1 MKKFG
6 ILSAAALAAM
16 TAGAMETVGLNGL
29 WDFRFER
36 GKSLEEVAL
45 PAFEANDKMTVPG
58 CWNAYS
64 HYFNQHGTGCYRR
77 TFELAEAAVDAF
89 LVVDGVGLRSRFWVD
104 GREIGFSKLPWS
116 RFEFRTGPLAA
127 GRHELVAAV
136 DSVVDN
142 KKVKLFWDFY
152 DFYPYG
158 GFHHGVKLD
167 VQVKPV
173 ELRRVV
179 VRTRDYKT
187 GRVELE
193 AQFVGKDAPQD
204 FTASVAF
211 DGGAPREVAF
221 ANRRATLNVPD
232 FKLWS
237 HDAPNLTRVAV
248 AWNGTTARAR
258 FGIRQV
264 GTAKGRITLNGRP
277 VYLKGVNRHE
287 SHYEFGV
294 STPVQLM
301 YEDVR
306 NLKDLGGNF
315 IRGSHYAQCE
325 AFLDLCDELGV
336 LVWEESLGWGNKA
349 KQLTDP
355 EFCDLQEE
363 ETRLMARN
371 SINHPCV
378 IVSAFLNEPDSDTK
392 ACKALVDRLLAA
404 LRAEDTG
411 HLVTFACH
419 RNLKDICHAN
429 TDIIAY
435 NTYPCWY
442 SWEMETGSSEEM
454 RHNIRACHEEIVAYF
469 RNRYKDD
476 RPIIV
481 SETGVK
487 ADYGV
492 RDPRGRA
499 QYTEDHQA
507 EYERIMLEEMFAMK
521 DIAGVAIWQF
531 TDCKTYTRTRGARN
545 RSSTV
550 VRNSSSTRC
559 GGSSPPRARTTDRSP
574 ERRPRP
580 ASECHQSK
588 LQKPMWQGRPR
599 SCAGTLF
606 LIQFIRHEFI
616 R

>member
-1 MKKFG
+1 MRIDHQVKV
-6 ILSAAALAAM
+6 LAAAAALLAAG
-16 TAGAMETVGLNGL
+16 TLQAVEKLALDGL
-29 WDFRFER
+29 WDFRFEK
-36 GKSLEEVAL
+36 GKTLEEVSL

-58 CWNAYS
+58 CWNAMS
-64 HYFNQHGTGCYRR
+64 RYFNQHGTGCYRR
-77 TFELAEAAVDAF
+77 TFELAADAVNAF
-89 LVVDGVGLRSRFWVD
+89 LVVDGAGLRSRYWID
-104 GREIGFSKLPWS
+104 GREIGLSKLPWS
-116 RFEFRTGPLAA
+116 KFEFATGPFAK
-127 GRHELVAAV
+127 GTHELVAAV

-142 KKVKLFWDFY
+142 RKVKLFWDFY

-158 GFHHGVKLD
+158 GFHHGVWLD
-167 VQVKPV
+167 VQTKPV

-193 AQFVGKDAPQD
+193 AQFAGADAPAD
-204 FTASVAF
+204 FEAAVAF
-211 DGGAPREVAF
+211 DGGAAQTVKF
-221 ANRRATLNVPD
+221 TGRRATLSVPG

-237 HDAPNLTRVAV
+237 HDAPNLHKVTVAYDGV
-248 AWNGTTARAR
+248 AALAR

-264 GTAKGRITLNGRP
+264 GTANGRVTLNGKH

-294 STPVQLM
+294 STPVQIM
-301 YEDVR
+301 YEDVQ

-315 IRGSHYAQCE
+315 IRGSHYAQCG

-363 ETRLMARN
+363 ETRLMVRN

-392 ACKALVDRLLAA
+392 ACKALVDRLLGVI
-404 LRAEDTG
+404 RAEDTG
-411 HLVTFACH
+411 HLATFACH
-419 RNLKDICHAN
+419 RNLKDISHSN

-454 RHNIRACHEEIVAYF
+454 RRNIRACHEEIVAYF
-469 RNRYKDD
+469 RKRYKDN

-492 RDPRGRA
+492 RDPRGKA

-507 EYERIMLEEMFAMK
+507 EYEKIMLEEMFAMK

-545 RSSTV
+545 RSYGVNT
-550 VRNSSSTRC
+550 
-559 GGSSPPRARTTDRSP
+559 GGLYDLY
-574 ERRPRP
+574 RRPKLVVDEVR
-580 ASECHQSK
+580 ALFTAKSESD
-588 LQKPMWQGRPR
+588 
-599 SCAGTLF
+599 
-606 LIQFIRHEFI
+606 
-616 R
+616 

>member
-1 MKKFG
+1 MTIHKYSLPQLFKNRKWQFAV
-6 ILSAAALAAM
+6 LALAAM
-16 TAGAMETVGLNGL
+16 TAGAMETVDLNGL

-77 TFELAEAAVDAF
+77 TFELAEAAADAF

-116 RFEFRTGPLAA
+116 RFEFRTGPLAT

-158 GFHHGVKLD
+158 GFHHGVRLD

-211 DGGAPREVAF
+211 DGGAPRDVAF
-221 ANRRATLNVPD
+221 TNRRATLNVPD

-237 HDAPNLTRVAV
+237 HDEPNLTRVSV
-248 AWNGTTARAR
+248 TWNGTTARAR

-264 GTAKGRITLNGRP
+264 GTAKGRVTLNGRP

-349 KQLTDP
+349 KQLNDP

-545 RSSTV
+545 RSYGVNT
-550 VRNSSSTRC
+550 
-559 GGSSPPRARTTDRSP
+559 GGLYDLY
-574 ERRPRP
+574 RRPKLVVDEVRKLFT
-580 ASECHQSK
+580 AKSEND
-588 LQKPMWQGRPR
+588 
-599 SCAGTLF
+599 
-606 LIQFIRHEFI
+606 
-616 R
+616 

>member
-1 MKKFG
+1 MEIDRKVKKLAAVAALLAAG
-6 ILSAAALAAM
+6 PLSAVEKLP
-16 TAGAMETVGLNGL
+16 LDGL
-29 WDFRFER
+29 WDFRFEK
-36 GKSLEEVAL
+36 GKSLEEVSGGGRGATAL
-45 PAFEANDKMTVPG
+45 PTFEANDKMTVPG
-58 CWNAYS
+58 CWNAMS
-64 HYFNQHGTGCYRR
+64 RYFNQHGTGCYRR
-77 TFELAEAAVDAF
+77 TFELAADAANAF
-89 LVVDGVGLRSRFWVD
+89 LVVDGAGLRSRYWID
-104 GREIGFSKLPWS
+104 GREIGLSKLPWS
-116 RFEFRTGPLAA
+116 KFEFATGPLAK
-127 GRHELVAAV
+127 GTHELVAAV

-142 KKVKLFWDFY
+142 RKVKLFWDFY
-152 DFYPYG
+152 DFYPFG
-158 GFHHGVKLD
+158 GFHHGVWLD
-167 VQVKPV
+167 VQAKPV

-193 AQFVGKDAPQD
+193 AQFAGEGAPAD
-204 FTASVAF
+204 FEAAVAF
-211 DGGAPREVAF
+211 DGGAVRKVRF
-221 ANRRATLNVPD
+221 AGRRASLVVPN
-232 FKLWS
+232 FRLWS
-237 HDAPNLTRVAV
+237 HDAPNLHKVAV
-248 AWNGTTARAR
+248 THDGVTARAR

-264 GTAKGRITLNGRP
+264 GTANGRITLNGKP

-294 STPVQLM
+294 TTPVQLM
-301 YEDVR
+301 YEDVQ

-315 IRGSHYAQCE
+315 IRGSHYAQCG

-363 ETRLMARN
+363 ETCLMVRN

-392 ACKALVDRLLAA
+392 ACKALVDRLLGVI
-404 LRAEDTG
+404 RAEDSG
-411 HLVTFACH
+411 HLATFACH

-442 SWEMETGSSEEM
+442 SWEMDTGSSEEM
-454 RHNIRACHEEIVAYF
+454 RRNIRACHEEIVAYF
-469 RNRYKDD
+469 RQHYRDS

-492 RDPRGRA
+492 RDPRGKA

-545 RSSTV
+545 RSYGVNT
-550 VRNSSSTRC
+550 
-559 GGSSPPRARTTDRSP
+559 GGLYDLY
-574 ERRPRP
+574 RRPKLVVDEVR
-580 ASECHQSK
+580 ALYKAKSESD
-588 LQKPMWQGRPR
+588 
-599 SCAGTLF
+599 
-606 LIQFIRHEFI
+606 
-616 R
+616 

>member
-1 MKKFG
+1 MRFG
-6 ILSAAALAAM
+6 QMTGMLATLAAALAAG
-16 TAGAMETVGLNGL
+16 TLSGVEKFALDGL
-29 WDFRFER
+29 WDFRFEK
-36 GKSLEEVAL
+36 GKSLEEVSL

-58 CWNAYS
+58 CWNAMS
-64 HYFNQHGTGCYRR
+64 RYFNQHGTGCYRR
-77 TFELAEAAVDAF
+77 TFELGDDAANAF
-89 LVVDGVGLRSRFWVD
+89 LVVDGAGLRSRYWID
-104 GREIGFSKLPWS
+104 GREIGLSKLPWS
-116 RFEFRTGPLAA
+116 KFEFATGPLAK
-127 GRHELVAAV
+127 GTHELVAAV

-152 DFYPYG
+152 DFYPFG
-158 GFHHGVKLD
+158 GFHHGVWLD
-167 VQVKPV
+167 VQSKPV
-173 ELRRVV
+173 ELRRVA

-187 GRVELE
+187 GLVELE
-193 AQFVGKDAPQD
+193 AQFAGEAAPTN
-204 FTASVAF
+204 FEAAVSF
-211 DGGAPREVAF
+211 DGGASRPVAF
-221 ANRRATLNVPD
+221 AGRRATLAVPN
-232 FKLWS
+232 FRLWS
-237 HDAPNLTRVAV
+237 HHTPNLHTVAV
-248 AWNGTTARAR
+248 AYDGVTARAR

-264 GTAKGRITLNGRP
+264 GTANGRVTLNGNP

-294 STPVQLM
+294 TTPVQLM
-301 YEDVR
+301 YEDVQ

-363 ETRLMARN
+363 ETRLMVQN

-392 ACKALVDRLLAA
+392 ACKALVDRLLGVI
-404 LRAEDTG
+404 RAEDSG
-411 HLVTFACH
+411 HLATFACH
-419 RNLKDICHAN
+419 RNLKDICHTN

-454 RHNIRACHEEIVAYF
+454 RRNIRACHEEIVAYF
-469 RNRYKDD
+469 RNTYKDD

-492 RDPRGRA
+492 RDPRGKA

-545 RSSTV
+545 RSYGVNT
-550 VRNSSSTRC
+550 
-559 GGSSPPRARTTDRSP
+559 GGLYDLY
-574 ERRPRP
+574 RRPKLVVDEVRKLFT
-580 ASECHQSK
+580 AKSESD
-588 LQKPMWQGRPR
+588 
-599 SCAGTLF
+599 
-606 LIQFIRHEFI
+606 
-616 R
+616 

>member
-1 MKKFG
+1 MRMDHQAG
-6 ILSAAALAAM
+6 LSVGLAVVLAAGTLSAMEKIALD
-16 TAGAMETVGLNGL
+16 GL
-29 WDFRFER
+29 WDFRFEK
-36 GKSLEEVAL
+36 GKTLEEVSL

-58 CWNAYS
+58 CWNAMS
-64 HYFNQHGTGCYRR
+64 RYFNQHGTGCYRR
-77 TFELAEAAVDAF
+77 QFELASDAVNAF
-89 LVVDGVGLRSRFWVD
+89 LVVDGAGLRSRYWID
-104 GREIGFSKLPWS
+104 GREIGLSKLPWS
-116 RFEFRTGPLAA
+116 KFEFATGPLAK
-127 GRHELVAAV
+127 GTHELVAAV

-142 KKVKLFWDFY
+142 RKVKLFWDFY
-152 DFYPYG
+152 DFYPFG
-158 GFHHGVKLD
+158 GFHHGVWLD
-167 VQVKPV
+167 VQAKPV

-193 AQFVGKDAPQD
+193 AQFAGAGAPTD
-204 FTASVAF
+204 CEAAVSF
-211 DGGAPREVAF
+211 DGGAPQTVKF
-221 ANRRATLNVPD
+221 TGRRATLSVPD

-237 HDAPNLTRVAV
+237 HDAPNLHRVAV
-248 AWNGTTARAR
+248 AYDGVTARAR

-264 GTAKGRITLNGRP
+264 GTANGRITLNGKP

-294 STPVQLM
+294 TTPVQLM
-301 YEDVR
+301 YEDVQ

-315 IRGSHYAQCE
+315 IRGSHYAQCG

-363 ETRLMARN
+363 ETRLMVRN

-392 ACKALVDRLLAA
+392 ACKALVDRLLGVI
-404 LRAEDTG
+404 RAEDSG
-411 HLVTFACH
+411 HLATFACH
-419 RNLKDICHAN
+419 RNLKDISHAN

-442 SWEMETGSSEEM
+442 SWEMETGSSDEM

-469 RNRYKDD
+469 RNRYKDN

-492 RDPRGRA
+492 RDPRGKA

-545 RSSTV
+545 RSYGVNT
-550 VRNSSSTRC
+550 
-559 GGSSPPRARTTDRSP
+559 GGLYDLY
-574 ERRPRP
+574 RRPKLVVDEVR
-580 ASECHQSK
+580 ALFTAKSESD
-588 LQKPMWQGRPR
+588 
-599 SCAGTLF
+599 
-606 LIQFIRHEFI
+606 
-616 R
+616 

>member
-1 MKKFG
+1 MRMDHQAG
-6 ILSAAALAAM
+6 LSVGLAVVLAAGTLSAMEKIALD
-16 TAGAMETVGLNGL
+16 GL
-29 WDFRFER
+29 WDFRFEK
-36 GKSLEEVAL
+36 GKTLEEVSL

-58 CWNAYS
+58 CWNAMS
-64 HYFNQHGTGCYRR
+64 RYFNQHGTGCYRR
-77 TFELAEAAVDAF
+77 QFELASDAVNAF
-89 LVVDGVGLRSRFWVD
+89 LVVDGAGLRSRYWID
-104 GREIGFSKLPWS
+104 GREIGLSKLPWS
-116 RFEFRTGPLAA
+116 KFEFATGPLAK
-127 GRHELVAAV
+127 GTHELVAAV

-142 KKVKLFWDFY
+142 RKVKLFWDFY
-152 DFYPYG
+152 DFYPFG
-158 GFHHGVKLD
+158 GFHHGVWLD
-167 VQVKPV
+167 VQAKPV

-193 AQFVGKDAPQD
+193 AQFAGAGAPTD
-204 FTASVAF
+204 CEAAVSF
-211 DGGAPREVAF
+211 DGGAPQTVKF
-221 ANRRATLNVPD
+221 TGRRATLSVPD

-237 HDAPNLTRVAV
+237 HDAPNLHRVAV
-248 AWNGTTARAR
+248 AYDGVTARAR

-264 GTAKGRITLNGRP
+264 GTANGRITLNGKP
-277 VYLKGVNRHE
+277 AYLKGVNRHE

-294 STPVQLM
+294 TTPVQLM
-301 YEDVR
+301 YEDVQ

-315 IRGSHYAQCE
+315 IRGSHYAQCG

-363 ETRLMARN
+363 ETRLMVRN

-392 ACKALVDRLLAA
+392 ACKALVDRLLGVI
-404 LRAEDTG
+404 RAEDSG
-411 HLVTFACH
+411 HLATFACH
-419 RNLKDICHAN
+419 RNLKDISHAN

-442 SWEMETGSSEEM
+442 SWEMETGSSDEM

-469 RNRYKDD
+469 RNRYKDN

-492 RDPRGRA
+492 RDPRGKA

-545 RSSTV
+545 RSYGVNT
-550 VRNSSSTRC
+550 
-559 GGSSPPRARTTDRSP
+559 GGLYDLY
-574 ERRPRP
+574 RRPKLVVDEVR
-580 ASECHQSK
+580 ALFTAKSESD
-588 LQKPMWQGRPR
+588 
-599 SCAGTLF
+599 
-606 LIQFIRHEFI
+606 
-616 R
+616 

>member
-1 MKKFG
+1 MRFG
-6 ILSAAALAAM
+6 QMTGMLATLAAALAAG
-16 TAGAMETVGLNGL
+16 TLSGVEKFALDGL
-29 WDFRFER
+29 WDFRFEK
-36 GKSLEEVAL
+36 GKSLEEVSL

-58 CWNAYS
+58 CWNAMS
-64 HYFNQHGTGCYRR
+64 RYFNQHGTGCYRR
-77 TFELAEAAVDAF
+77 TFELGDDAANAF
-89 LVVDGVGLRSRFWVD
+89 LVVDGAGLRSRYWID
-104 GREIGFSKLPWS
+104 GREIGLSKLPWS
-116 RFEFRTGPLAA
+116 KFEFATGPLAK
-127 GRHELVAAV
+127 GTHELVAAV

-152 DFYPYG
+152 DFYPFG
-158 GFHHGVKLD
+158 GFHHGVWLD
-167 VQVKPV
+167 VQSKPV
-173 ELRRVV
+173 ELRRVA

-187 GRVELE
+187 GLVELE
-193 AQFVGKDAPQD
+193 AQFAGEAAPTN
-204 FTASVAF
+204 FEAAVSF
-211 DGGAPREVAF
+211 DGGASQPVAF
-221 ANRRATLNVPD
+221 AGRRATLAVPN
-232 FKLWS
+232 FRLWS
-237 HDAPNLTRVAV
+237 HHTPNLHTVAV
-248 AWNGTTARAR
+248 AYDGVTARAR

-264 GTAKGRITLNGRP
+264 GTANGRVTLNGNP

-294 STPVQLM
+294 TTPVQLM
-301 YEDVR
+301 YEDVQ

-363 ETRLMARN
+363 ETRLMVQN

-392 ACKALVDRLLAA
+392 ACKALVDRLLGVI
-404 LRAEDTG
+404 RAEDSG
-411 HLVTFACH
+411 HLATFACH
-419 RNLKDICHAN
+419 RNLKDICHTN

-469 RNRYKDD
+469 RNRYKDG

-545 RSSTV
+545 RSYGVNT
-550 VRNSSSTRC
+550 
-559 GGSSPPRARTTDRSP
+559 GGLYDLY
-574 ERRPRP
+574 RRPKLVVDEVRKLFT
-580 ASECHQSK
+580 AKSESD
-588 LQKPMWQGRPR
+588 
-599 SCAGTLF
+599 
-606 LIQFIRHEFI
+606 
-616 R
+616 